1 MSKETKVKEQENEE
15 IADAKAGA
23 VATVGASEVST
34 QVSVRGASIRYATM
48 TPFYSVSSVPQEC
61 AQECREGDWYLK
73 TGKTSAW
80 KFAGSGKRN
89 AVKAFVIDA
98 KEGILEGMK
107 GASQNIP
114 RSWSVGRQYQTPD
127 GVVVPKDLKECFA
140 LARAETNGAFPFYR
154 FEDFNKVT
162 NPIPEHYLARCVYL
176 EMLVEVPDT
185 FAGDVSLYK
194 IGGSAYTPVRILL
207 KKFDPIKVEQFFRNI
222 QVKEEVRHRGD
233 KDWKWSPYGQCVSVY
248 SNGVPFKRPNGADGY
263 LWVPTVEAR
272 LSEDGK
278 LYAPSAEEKADLVQ
292 FQLSLA
298 GSVASV
304 DDVDS
309 GEIE

>member
-1 MSKETKVKEQENEE
+1 MSKENKVKERDNEE
-15 IADAKAGA
+15 IADAKASA
-23 VATVGASEVST
+23 VAAAETTAVST
-34 QVSVRGASIRYATM
+34 QVNVRGASVRFATM

-185 FAGDVSLYK
+185 FSGDVPLYK

-233 KDWKWSPYGQCVSVY
+233 KDWKWTQYGQCVSVY
-248 SNGVPFKRPNGADGY
+248 SNGVPFKRPNGADDY

-278 LYAPSAEEKADLVQ
+278 LYAPNSEEKADLVQ

-298 GSVASV
+298 NSVASV

-309 GEIE
+309 GEFE